1 MSLPPLNPKP
11 QVLVK
16 SNTDMSKKFD
26 ILNEETVYNGFFNMK
41 KFTIK
46 HSLYEGGWSNTM
58 TRELF
63 HRGNC
68 VAVLL
73 YDPNRDEV
81 VIIEQFRIGALQM
94 PDPEQ
99 AWLLEVVAGAIEEG
113 ETAEDVAYR
122 ESVEEAGCE
131 IQELI
136 KINDFFT
143 SPGGTSE
150 LLTLYCGKVDTTN
163 VGGIHGLDH
172 ENEDISVKAI
182 KFDEVYQLLL
192 DGKILSAIPI
202 IAVQWLKINRNDLR
216 KKWQKIA

>member
-1 MSLPPLNPKP
+1 
-11 QVLVK
+11 
-16 SNTDMSKKFD
+16 MSKKQFT
-26 ILNEETVYNGFFNMK
+26 IINETTPYQGFFSLK
-41 KFTIK
+41 TFELK
-46 HSLYEGGWSNTM
+46 HTLYKGGWSNTI

-94 PDPEQ
+94 PDQ
-99 AWLLEVVAGAIEEG
+99 AWLLEIVAGAIEQG
-113 ETAEDVAYR
+113 ETAEEVAYR

-131 IQELI
+131 IQELV

-150 LLTLYCGKVDTTN
+150 LLTLFYGKVDTSN
-163 VGGIHGLDH
+163 IGGIHGLDH
-172 ENEDISVKAI
+172 EDEDIAVTAM
-182 KFDEVYQLLL
+182 KFDDVYQLLL

-202 IAVQWLKINRNDLR
+202 IAIQWLFINRDKLR
-216 KKWQKIA
+216 QQ

>member
-1 MSLPPLNPKP
+1 
-11 QVLVK
+11 
-16 SNTDMSKKFD
+16 MSKKQFT
-26 ILNEETVYNGFFNMK
+26 IINKTTPYQGFFSLK
-41 KFTIK
+41 TFELK
-46 HSLYEGGWSNTM
+46 HTLYKGGWSNTI

-81 VIIEQFRIGALQM
+81 VIIEQFRIGAMQM
-94 PDPEQ
+94 PDQ
-99 AWLLEVVAGAIEEG
+99 AWLLEIVAGAIEQG
-113 ETAEDVAYR
+113 ETAEEVAYR

-131 IQELI
+131 IQELV

-150 LLTLYCGKVDTTN
+150 LLSLFYGKVDTSN
-163 VGGIHGLDH
+163 IGGIHGLDH
-172 ENEDISVKAI
+172 EDEDISVTAM
-182 KFDEVYQLLL
+182 KFDDVYQLLL

-202 IAVQWLKINRNDLR
+202 IAIQWLFINRDKLR
-216 KKWQKIA
+216 QQ

>member
-1 MSLPPLNPKP
+1 MS
-11 QVLVK
+11 
-16 SNTDMSKKFD
+16 SHTEMKKQFD
-26 ILNEETVYNGFFNMK
+26 IIKEETAYNGFFSLK
-41 KFTIK
+41 KFTVK
-46 HSLYEGGWSNTM
+46 HTLYKGGWSNTI

-73 YDPNRDEV
+73 YDPDRDEV
-81 VIIEQFRIGALQM
+81 VIIEQFRIGALQL
-94 PDPEQ
+94 PDPGQ
-99 AWLLEVVAGAIEEG
+99 AWLLEVVAGAIEDG

-150 LLTLYCGKVDTTN
+150 LLSLFCGKVDTTH
-163 VGGIHGLDH
+163 VGGLHGLDH
-172 ENEDISVKAI
+172 EDEDISVKAI
-182 KFDEVYQLLL
+182 KFDEAYQLLE

-202 IAVQWLKINRNDLR
+202 IAIQWLKINRENLQH
-216 KKWQKIA
+216 KWHNANTSQST